1 MISKGFLRGAAIA
14 AFVVSGAVMAQAG
27 SLDVEYDISLLGLP
41 LGKAT
46 MTGKVERSRYAV
58 QIQAKLTGLAGM
70 ISGGRGAGTASGTI
84 AGVRVAPTSFAVTS
98 RAGKDQRTVRMSLP
112 GGAVRAVDIVPPID
126 VHPDRVPVDN
136 AHKRGVVDPI
146 GALLMPVRTGV
157 APGDPA
163 ICDRTIPVFDGA
175 ARFDVKLIPSGSKA
189 IQTAGFTGDVAV
201 CKARYVPIAGHRPS
215 RKATQFMAENE
226 DLEVWL
232 APLGST
238 GLVAP
243 YRISIRTMVGT
254 TVLQAS
260 RFAVDGTTVAS
271 VSRTATGSIGR
282 ATETAV
288 TTD

>member
-1 MISKGFLRGAAIA
+1 MMIAKRFLRSAAA
-14 AFVVSGAVMAQAG
+14 AALVVSGAGAAQAG
-27 SLDVEYDISLLGLP
+27 SLDVEYDISLLGMP

-46 MTGKVERSRYAV
+46 MTGKVERARYAL

-70 ISGGRGAGTASGTI
+70 LSGGRGAGTASGTI
-84 AGVRVAPTSFAVTS
+84 AGTRVAPSSFAVTS

-112 GGAVRAVDIVPPID
+112 GGAVRAVDIVPPIE
-126 VHPDRVPVDN
+126 VHEDRVPVAN
-136 AHKRGVVDPI
+136 SHKRGVVDPI
-146 GALLMPVRTGV
+146 GAMLMPVSAGV

-175 ARFDVKLIPSGSKA
+175 ARFDVKLIPSGTKN
-189 IQTAGFTGDVAV
+189 IQSEGFTGDVAV

-215 RKATQFMAENE
+215 RKATQFMADNE

-232 APLGST
+232 APLGTT

-260 RFAVDGTTVAS
+260 RFSVDGTTVAA
-271 VSRTATGSIGR
+271 VSRTATGSIAR
-282 ATETAV
+282 TAEAA
-288 TTD
+288 D